1 MAFEFEHLE
10 RAPATGKAGCV
21 VILLHGYGSN
31 KERAFEQAPWVAAAF
46 PDAQIYAA
54 DGTFPFV
61 GLLDPKSPNMSEEP
75 TDGRRVWYH
84 RYSEA
89 TRQEGL
95 AETRSKLDTYI
106 DECAD
111 AAGLGRERVAVIGM
125 SQGAITLLNSV
136 PFIERPFGAA
146 VCHSGYLFSPDSLA
160 QRQEQLAEFRA
171 AVVGKTPVCQ
181 IHGYLDHTLPY
192 QTDLEA
198 ATLFDECGIP
208 TEFHLLSG
216 LRHAEFELRSQAIAV
231 EFIRRQLGY

>member
-1 MAFEFEHLE
+1 MGAFQFEHLVQ
-10 RAPATGKAGCV
+10 APASGTAGSV

-31 KERAFEQAPWVAAAF
+31 KERAFTQAPWVATAF
-46 PDAQIYAA
+46 PDALIYAA

-61 GLLDPKSPNMSEEP
+61 PLLDPKSPDMGNEP
-75 TDGRRVWYH
+75 VEGRRVWYH

-95 AETRSKLDTYI
+95 AETRTKLDAYI
-106 DECAD
+106 DECAA

-136 PFIERPFGAA
+136 PFLERPFGAA

-198 ATLFDECGIP
+198 ATLFDDCGIP
-208 TEFHLLSG
+208 VEFHLLSN
-216 LRHAEFELRSQAIAV
+216 LKHADFEPRSQQLAI
-231 EFIRRQLGY
+231 EFIRRQLD